1 MTSTCSSLAC
11 LEHAVIRHQRRHR
24 DPRDAQRN
32 EHLPAQPHDLVVA
45 VARERGAEP
54 DEAAGEEADLREQ
67 PPPAIER
74 QKPAITDVERRSAPT
89 QEEDTGTETA
99 QSQKSDG
106 ARKRGNTKY

>member
-1 MTSTCSSLAC
+1 MASTCSSLAC

-67 PPPAIER
+67 PPPAIDR
-74 QKPAITDVERRSAPT
+74 QQRDIPAVERSEEHTSELQSLMRHSYAVFCLKT
-89 QEEDTGTETA
+89 Q
-99 QSQKSDG
+99 K
-106 ARKRGNTKY
+106 K